1 MPKVSI
7 SWNAL
12 TVCLKFIFLG
22 KFLQYAKSSR
32 DVDSSNN
39 TTSKLQQCLGFWILF
54 IYLSSDELQ
63 SLLG

>member
-7 SWNAL
+7 SWDAL

-39 TTSKLQQCLGFWILF
+39 TTSK
-54 IYLSSDELQ
+54 
-63 SLLG
+63 